1 MVTPLDADPDSLPPD
16 VTTRMILRLAKNT
29 STQYQKLLEAV
40 ADIPDV
46 RNTRNSSKQ
55 SRIYQIRPSSSEK
68 IYITSTALDGK
79 VTRVTIEKQR
89 QDTSSSTVKLLRSQK
104 FNGTSVADV
113 SLYRC
118 VKHDIKNMPQDRR
131 RKGRKSV
138 LVELAFPVDLATQQP
153 KLNEMGRHVFAYLP
167 LQRLQQ
173 VQVSYIHSNVD
184 FAE

>member
-40 ADIPDV
+40 ADIPDTTIFFLQ
-46 RNTRNSSKQ
+46 RL
-55 SRIYQIRPSSSEK
+55 EK